1 MGDRGRLTAPGE
13 LLNSSALAAQDDILT
28 EPAAAGD
35 QGLAALAVQHGLRPS
50 SERPSLASYIAL
62 VWQRRHFIL
71 AYATARNVS
80 MYTEARL
87 GQLWQVLTPL
97 LNSCVYYLIFGIIF
111 EANRGISNY
120 TAFLYSL
127 LPSGRS

>member
-1 MGDRGRLTAPGE
+1 MAADRARLIAPG
-13 LLNSSALAAQDDILT
+13 ALEDERPAGY
-28 EPAAAGD
+28 PAAGTGSPASLA
-35 QGLAALAVQHGLRPS
+35 GLAARHGLRPS
-50 SERPSLASYIAL
+50 SIRPGLASYVRQ
-62 VWQRRHFIL
+62 VWGRRHFIA

-120 TAFLYSL
+120 TAYLVS
-127 LPSGRS
+127 R